1 MKVYIKNYTPTA
13 ARESFAKD
21 IVSTFPQ
28 FSYNGGNGESP
39 LEIHRTV
46 LTTLLKDRA
55 SFA

>member
-13 ARESFAKD
+13 ARESLAKD

-39 LEIHRTV
+39 LEIYRTV